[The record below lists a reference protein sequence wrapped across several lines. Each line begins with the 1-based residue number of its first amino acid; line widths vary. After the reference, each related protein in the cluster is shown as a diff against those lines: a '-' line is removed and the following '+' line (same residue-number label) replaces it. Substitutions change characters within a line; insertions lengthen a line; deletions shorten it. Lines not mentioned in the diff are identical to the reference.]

1 MTDLNYQLKRS
12 LKAKQ
17 LRITVYLDGKVVVT
31 VPMRASSLKA
41 EEFISARTEWV
52 LSKLDD
58 FRKSDKSRL
67 LINSVGKYNELRG
80 KAYELA
86 LERIHYFN
94 KTYCYSFNRIT
105 IRNQKTRWGS
115 CSKKRNLNFN
125 YKIALLPAELSDYII
140 VHELC
145 HLKEFNH
152 SRKFWELVAITIP
165 NYLDLRKNINNHR
178 LR

>member
-12 LKAKQ
+12 LKAKH
-17 LRITVYLDGKVVVT
+17 LRISVYLDEK
-31 VPMRASSLKA
+31 KA
-41 EEFISARTEWV
+41 EEFINDKKEWV
-52 LSKLDD
+52 LFKLKAFNNISRGSVLSNSSDTYRE
-58 FRKSDKSRL
+58 FRDK
-67 LINSVGKYNELRG
+67 
-80 KAYELA
+80 A
-86 LERIHYFN
+86 LEVASQRITYFN
-94 KTYCYSFNRIT
+94 NTYKYTFNRIT

-115 CSKKRNLNFN
+115 CSKRGNLNFN
-125 YKIALLPAELSDYII
+125 YRIALLPAELSDYII

-165 NYLDLRKNINNHR
+165 NYLNLRKNINNHW